1 MANLFELTKRRRRAK
16 EFADRFR
23 EGATESEREFF
34 DRYYQ
39 EPSASPILQ
48 RGELQR
54 QLEQGDAL
62 RRSLMARGMNALQ
75 AEDAAARAEQA
86 QQDETDRLAENLAI
100 TRAPGA
106 VAGEGPGSYAEYTT
120 RGTDTGGAA
129 EFLRSQGMPVPARP
143 DSLSLDE
150 WARQR
155 AIEMQMAQPRAR
167 DAAARQ
173 AEGTVDSSIE
183 LARAKVKE
191 AEAKIPQ
198 VIADAKLQT
207 RASRKL
213 QEQLDILE
221 SLPSVSEGDPRFAEI
236 NAKVKQAEAIINN
249 INLALGRGSRTGS
262 AQAAGLGHS
271 GMGTG
276 PQNFVDVEV
285 EEVLNNAPQ
294 QIQGEG
300 GTEFYLRPVDV
311 ESREFN

>member
-1 MANLFELTKRRRRAK
+1 MSNLFELTKRRRRAK

-54 QLEQGDAL
+54 QLEEGDAL
-62 RRSLMARGMNALQ
+62 RRSLMARGMNAMQ
-75 AEDAAARAEQA
+75 AEDAAARAVQA
-86 QQDETDRLAENLAI
+86 QQDETDRLAKNLAI

-106 VAGEGPGSYAEYTT
+106 VAGEGSGSYAEYTT

-173 AEGTVDSSIE
+173 AEGTVDASIQDAQLKVE
-183 LARAKVKE
+183 QAK
-191 AEAKIPQ
+191 
-198 VIADAKLQT
+198 AKLKEVV
-207 RASRKL
+207 ASSQL
-213 QEQLDILE
+213 QERAARNLDEQLQIL
-221 SLPSVSEGDPRFAEI
+221 LDPTTTPTQR
-236 NAKVKQAEAIINN
+236 VQAETTIDNV
-249 INLALGRGSRTGS
+249 LRALGKGSRTSG
-262 AQAAGLGHS
+262 AMGLG
-271 GMGTG
+271 
-276 PQNFVDVEV
+276 QNPAGFVDVEV
-285 EEVLNNAPQ
+285 EQAMQGAPQ
-294 QIQGEG
+294 QMQGEG
-300 GTEFYLRPVDV
+300 GTEFYLRPTQV

>member
-1 MANLFELTKRRRRAK
+1 MANLFELTKRRRRAQ

-54 QLEQGDAL
+54 QLEEGDAL
-62 RRSLMARGMNALQ
+62 RRSLMARGMNAMQ

-150 WARQR
+150 WSRQR

-173 AEGTVDSSIE
+173 AEGTVDSSIR
-183 LARAKVKE
+183 LAQFKVEE
-191 AEAKIPQ
+191 AEEKIPQ
-198 VIADAKLQT
+198 VIADARLQAATSTKL
-207 RASRKL
+207 R
-213 QEQLDILE
+213 EQLDVLE
-221 SLPSVSEGDPRFAEI
+221 SLPRVSQGDPRYDEI
-236 NAKVKQAEAIINN
+236 QAAVRQAEATIDNV
-249 INLALGRGSRTGS
+249 LRVLGKGSRAS
-262 AQAAGLGHS
+262 ANAMGLGHS

-276 PQNFVDVEV
+276 PQKFVDVDV

-300 GTEFYLRPVDV
+300 GTGFYLRPVDV

>member
-1 MANLFELTKRRRRAK
+1 M
-16 EFADRFR
+16 
-23 EGATESEREFF
+23 
-34 DRYYQ
+34 
-39 EPSASPILQ
+39 
-48 RGELQR
+48 
-54 QLEQGDAL
+54 
-62 RRSLMARGMNALQ
+62 Q

-86 QQDETDRLAENLAI
+86 QQAETDRLAENLAI

-129 EFLRSQGMPVPARP
+129 EFLRSQGIPVPARP

-150 WARQR
+150 WSRQR

-173 AEGTVDSSIE
+173 AEGTVDSSIR
-183 LARAKVKE
+183 LARAKVTE
-191 AEAKIPQ
+191 AEEKIPQ
-198 VIADAKLQT
+198 VIADARLRAATSTKL
-207 RASRKL
+207 R
-213 QEQLDILE
+213 EQLDILE
-221 SLPSVSEGDPRFAEI
+221 SLPRVSEGDPRFAEI
-236 NAKVKQAEAIINN
+236 QAAVEQAEATIDNV
-249 INLALGRGSRTGS
+249 LRVLGKGSRAS
-262 AQAAGLGHS
+262 ANGMGLGHS

-276 PQNFVDVEV
+276 PQNWTEVEV

-300 GTEFYLRPVDV
+300 GTGFYLRPVDV

>member
-1 MANLFELTKRRRRAK
+1 MSNLFELTKRRRRAQ

-54 QLEQGDAL
+54 QLEEGDAL
-62 RRSLMARGMNALQ
+62 RRSLMARGMNAMQ
-75 AEDAAARAEQA
+75 AEDAAARAVQA
-86 QQDETDRLAENLAI
+86 QQDETDRLAENLAL
-100 TRAPGA
+100 TKGPGGTG
-106 VAGEGPGSYAEYTT
+106 GEGSGSYAEYTT

-150 WARQR
+150 WSRQR

-173 AEGTVDSSIE
+173 AEGTVDASIQDAQLKVE
-183 LARAKVKE
+183 QAK
-191 AEAKIPQ
+191 
-198 VIADAKLQT
+198 AKLPEVVANSQ
-207 RASRKL
+207 L
-213 QEQLDILE
+213 QERAARNLDEQLQIL
-221 SLPSVSEGDPRFAEI
+221 LDPTTTPTQR
-236 NAKVKQAEAIINN
+236 VQAETTIDNV
-249 INLALGRGSRTGS
+249 LRALGKGSRTSG
-262 AQAAGLGHS
+262 AMGLG
-271 GMGTG
+271 
-276 PQNFVDVEV
+276 QNPAGFVDPDVEQAIQG
-285 EEVLNNAPQ
+285 APQ
-294 QIQGEG
+294 QMQGEG
-300 GTEFYLRPVDV
+300 GNTYYLRPTQV

>member
-1 MANLFELTKRRRRAK
+1 MANLFELTKRRRRAQ

-54 QLEQGDAL
+54 QLEEGDAL
-62 RRSLMARGMNALQ
+62 RRSLMARGMNAMQ

-86 QQDETDRLAENLAI
+86 QQAETDRLAKNLAI

-155 AIEMQMAQPRAR
+155 AIEMQMAQSRAR

-173 AEGTVDSSIE
+173 AEGTVDASIE
-183 LARAKVKE
+183 AAQLKVE
-191 AEAKIPQ
+191 EAK
-198 VIADAKLQT
+198 AKLPEVVANSQ
-207 RASRKL
+207 L
-213 QEQLDILE
+213 QERAARNLDEQLQIL
-221 SLPSVSEGDPRFAEI
+221 LDPTTTPTQR
-236 NAKVKQAEAIINN
+236 VQAETTIDNV
-249 INLALGRGSRTGS
+249 LRALGKGSRTSG
-262 AQAAGLGHS
+262 AMGLG
-271 GMGTG
+271 
-276 PQNFVDVEV
+276 QNPAGFVNVEV
-285 EEVLNNAPQ
+285 EQAMQGAPQ
-294 QIQGEG
+294 QMQGEG
-300 GTEFYLRPVDV
+300 GTGFYLRPTQV

>member
-1 MANLFELTKRRRRAK
+1 VANLFELTKRRRRAQ

-54 QLEQGDAL
+54 QLEEGDAL
-62 RRSLMARGMNALQ
+62 RRSLMARGMNAMQ

-150 WARQR
+150 WSRQR

-173 AEGTVDSSIE
+173 AEGTVDSSIR
-183 LARAKVKE
+183 LAQFKVEE
-191 AEAKIPQ
+191 AEEKIPQ
-198 VIADAKLQT
+198 VIADARLQAATSTKL
-207 RASRKL
+207 R
-213 QEQLDILE
+213 EQLDVLE
-221 SLPSVSEGDPRFAEI
+221 SLPRVSQGDPRYDEI
-236 NAKVKQAEAIINN
+236 QAAVRQAEATIDNV
-249 INLALGRGSRTGS
+249 LRVLGKGSRAS
-262 AQAAGLGHS
+262 ANAMGLGHS

-276 PQNFVDVEV
+276 PQKFVDVDV

-300 GTEFYLRPVDV
+300 GTGFYLRPVDV

>member
-1 MANLFELTKRRRRAK
+1 MANLFELTKRRRRAQ

-54 QLEQGDAL
+54 QLEEGDAL
-62 RRSLMARGMNALQ
+62 RRSLMARGMNAMQ

-86 QQDETDRLAENLAI
+86 QQAETDRLAKNLAI

-143 DSLSLDE
+143 DSLSLDDF
-150 WARQR
+150 AKQR
-155 AIEMQMAQPRAR
+155 AIEMQMAQSRAR
-167 DAAARQ
+167 DAAATQ
-173 AEGTVDSSIE
+173 AEGTVDASIE
-183 LARAKVKE
+183 AAQLKVE
-191 AEAKIPQ
+191 EAK
-198 VIADAKLQT
+198 AKLPEVVANSQ
-207 RASRKL
+207 L
-213 QEQLDILE
+213 QERAARNLDEQLQILL
-221 SLPSVSEGDPRFAEI
+221 SLPTVSQGDSRSAEI
-236 NAKVKQAEAIINN
+236 ERQRIQAETTIDNV
-249 INLALGRGSRTGS
+249 LRALGKGSRTSG
-262 AQAAGLGHS
+262 AMGLG
-271 GMGTG
+271 
-276 PQNFVDVEV
+276 QNPAGFVDAQVEQAMQG
-285 EEVLNNAPQ
+285 APQ
-294 QIQGEG
+294 QMQGEAG
-300 GTEFYLRPVDV
+300 NTYYLRPTQV

>member
-1 MANLFELTKRRRRAK
+1 MSNLFELTKRRRRAQ

-62 RRSLMARGMNALQ
+62 RRSLMARGMNAMQ

-86 QQDETDRLAENLAI
+86 QQDETDRLAENIAL
-100 TRAPGA
+100 TKGPGGTG
-106 VAGEGPGSYAEYTT
+106 GEGPGSYAEYTT

-150 WARQR
+150 WSRQR

-173 AEGTVDSSIE
+173 AEGTVDSSID
-183 LARAKVKE
+183 LARAKVE
-191 AEAKIPQ
+191 E
-198 VIADAKLQT
+198 
-207 RASRKL
+207 
-213 QEQLDILE
+213 
-221 SLPSVSEGDPRFAEI
+221 
-236 NAKVKQAEAIINN
+236 AKVKLKEVVANSQLQERAARNLDEQLQILLDPTTTPTQRVQAETTIDDV
-249 INLALGRGSRTGS
+249 LRALGKGSRTSSSS
-262 AQAAGLGHS
+262 AMGLGHS

-276 PQNFVDVEV
+276 PQGWTDVDV

-300 GTEFYLRPVDV
+300 GTGFYLRPVDV

>member
-1 MANLFELTKRRRRAK
+1 MSNLFELTKRRRRAR

-54 QLEQGDAL
+54 QLEEGDAL
-62 RRSLMARGMNALQ
+62 RRSLMARGMNAMQ

-86 QQDETDRLAENLAI
+86 QQDETDRLAENIAL
-100 TRAPGA
+100 TKGPGGTG
-106 VAGEGPGSYAEYTT
+106 GEGPGSYAEYTT

-129 EFLRSQGMPVPARP
+129 EFLRSQGIPVPARP

-150 WARQR
+150 WSRQR

-183 LARAKVKE
+183 LARTKVEEAKVKLKE
-191 AEAKIPQ
+191 
-198 VIADAKLQT
+198 VIANSQ
-207 RASRKL
+207 L
-213 QEQLDILE
+213 QERAARNLDEQLQIL
-221 SLPSVSEGDPRFAEI
+221 LDPTTTPTQR
-236 NAKVKQAEAIINN
+236 VQAETTIDNV
-249 INLALGRGSRTGS
+249 LRALGKGSRTSG
-262 AQAAGLGHS
+262 AMGLG
-271 GMGTG
+271 
-276 PQNFVDVEV
+276 QNPAGFVDVEV
-285 EEVLNNAPQ
+285 EQAIQGAPQ

-300 GTEFYLRPVDV
+300 GNTYYLRPVDV

>member
-1 MANLFELTKRRRRAK
+1 MSNLFELTKRRRRAQ

-39 EPSASPILQ
+39 EPAASPILQ

-54 QLEQGDAL
+54 QLEEGDAL
-62 RRSLMARGMNALQ
+62 RRSLMARGMNSMQ

-86 QQDETDRLAENLAI
+86 QQDETDRLAENIAL

-150 WARQR
+150 WSRQR

-173 AEGTVDSSIE
+173 AEGTVDSSIR
-183 LARAKVKE
+183 LARAKVTE
-191 AEAKIPQ
+191 AEEKIPQ
-198 VIADAKLQT
+198 VIADARLRAATSTKL
-207 RASRKL
+207 R
-213 QEQLDILE
+213 EQLDILE
-221 SLPSVSEGDPRFAEI
+221 SLPRVSESDSRYDEI
-236 NAKVKQAEAIINN
+236 QAAVEQAEATIDNV
-249 INLALGRGSRTGS
+249 LRVLGKGSRAS
-262 AQAAGLGHS
+262 ANAMGLGHS

-276 PQNFVDVEV
+276 PQKFVDVDV

-300 GTEFYLRPVDV
+300 GNTYYLRPTQV

>member
-1 MANLFELTKRRRRAK
+1 MANLFELTKRRRRAQ

-54 QLEQGDAL
+54 QLEEGDAL
-62 RRSLMARGMNALQ
+62 RRSLMARGMNSMQ

-86 QQDETDRLAENLAI
+86 QQDETDRLAENIAL

-150 WARQR
+150 WSRQR

-173 AEGTVDSSIE
+173 AEGTVDSSIR
-183 LARAKVKE
+183 LARAKVTE
-191 AEAKIPQ
+191 AEEKIPQ
-198 VIADAKLQT
+198 VIADARLRAATSTKL
-207 RASRKL
+207 R
-213 QEQLDILE
+213 EQLDILE
-221 SLPSVSEGDPRFAEI
+221 SLPRVSESDSRYDEI
-236 NAKVKQAEAIINN
+236 QAAVEQAEATIDNV
-249 INLALGRGSRTGS
+249 LRVLGKGSRAS
-262 AQAAGLGHS
+262 ANAMGLGHS

-276 PQNFVDVEV
+276 PQKFVDVDV

-300 GTEFYLRPVDV
+300 GNTYYLRPTQV

>member
-1 MANLFELTKRRRRAK
+1 MSNLFELTKRRRRAR

-54 QLEQGDAL
+54 QLEEGDAL
-62 RRSLMARGMNALQ
+62 RRSLMARGMNAMQ

-86 QQDETDRLAENLAI
+86 QQDETDRLAENIAL
-100 TRAPGA
+100 TKGPGGTG
-106 VAGEGPGSYAEYTT
+106 GEGSGSYAEYTT

-129 EFLRSQGMPVPARP
+129 EFLRSQGIPVPARP

-150 WARQR
+150 WSRQR

-198 VIADAKLQT
+198 VIADARLRAATSTKL
-207 RASRKL
+207 R
-213 QEQLDILE
+213 EQLDVLE
-221 SLPSVSEGDPRFAEI
+221 SLPRVPQGDPRYKEI
-236 NAKVKQAEAIINN
+236 QAAVRQAEATIDNV
-249 INLALGRGSRTGS
+249 LRVLGKGSRAS
-262 AQAAGLGHS
+262 ANAMGLGHS

-276 PQNFVDVEV
+276 PQNWTEIDVQ
-285 EEVLNNAPQ
+285 EVLDNAPQ
-294 QIQGEG
+294 QIQGESG
-300 GTEFYLRPVDV
+300 NTYYLRPVDV

>member
-54 QLEQGDAL
+54 QLEEGDAL
-62 RRSLMARGMNALQ
+62 RRSLMARGMNAMQ
-75 AEDAAARAEQA
+75 AEDAAVRAEQA
-86 QQDETDRLAENLAI
+86 QQDETDRLAKNLAI

-129 EFLRSQGMPVPARP
+129 EFLRSQGIPVPARP

-183 LARAKVKE
+183 LARTKVEEAKVKLKE
-191 AEAKIPQ
+191 
-198 VIADAKLQT
+198 VIANSQ
-207 RASRKL
+207 L
-213 QEQLDILE
+213 QERAARNLDEQLQIL
-221 SLPSVSEGDPRFAEI
+221 LDPTTTPTQR
-236 NAKVKQAEAIINN
+236 VQAETTIDNV
-249 INLALGRGSRTGS
+249 LRALGKGSRTSG
-262 AQAAGLGHS
+262 AMGLG
-271 GMGTG
+271 
-276 PQNFVDVEV
+276 QNPAGFVDVEV
-285 EEVLNNAPQ
+285 EQAIQGAPQ

-300 GTEFYLRPVDV
+300 GNTYYLRPVDV

>member
-1 MANLFELTKRRRRAK
+1 MSNLFELTKRRRRAK

-54 QLEQGDAL
+54 QLEEGDAL
-62 RRSLMARGMNALQ
+62 RRSLMARGMNAMQ

-129 EFLRSQGMPVPARP
+129 EFLRSQGIPVPARP

-173 AEGTVDSSIE
+173 AEGTVDSSIR
-183 LARAKVKE
+183 LARTKFEE
-191 AEAKIPQ
+191 AEAIIPQ
-198 VIADAKLQT
+198 VIADARLQAATSTKL
-207 RASRKL
+207 R
-213 QEQLDILE
+213 EQLDILE
-221 SLPSVSEGDPRFAEI
+221 SLPRVSENDSRYDEI
-236 NAKVKQAEAIINN
+236 QAAVQQAEATIDNV
-249 INLALGRGSRTGS
+249 LRVLGKGSRAS
-262 AQAAGLGHS
+262 ANAMGLGHS

-276 PQNFVDVEV
+276 PQNFVEVEV

-300 GTEFYLRPVDV
+300 GTGFYLRPVDV

>member
-1 MANLFELTKRRRRAK
+1 MANLFELTKRRRRAQ

-54 QLEQGDAL
+54 QLEEGDAL
-62 RRSLMARGMNALQ
+62 RRSLMARGMNAMQ
-75 AEDAAARAEQA
+75 AEDAAVRAEQA
-86 QQDETDRLAENLAI
+86 QQDETDRLAKNLAI

-129 EFLRSQGMPVPARP
+129 EFLRSQGIPVPARP

-183 LARAKVKE
+183 LARTKVEEAKVKLKE
-191 AEAKIPQ
+191 
-198 VIADAKLQT
+198 VIANSQ
-207 RASRKL
+207 L
-213 QEQLDILE
+213 QERAARNLDEQLQIL
-221 SLPSVSEGDPRFAEI
+221 LDPTTTPTQR
-236 NAKVKQAEAIINN
+236 VQAETTIDNV
-249 INLALGRGSRTGS
+249 LRALGKGSRTSG
-262 AQAAGLGHS
+262 AMGLG
-271 GMGTG
+271 
-276 PQNFVDVEV
+276 QNPAGFVDVEV
-285 EEVLNNAPQ
+285 EQAIQGAPQ

-300 GTEFYLRPVDV
+300 GNTYYLRPVDV

>member
-1 MANLFELTKRRRRAK
+1 MSNLFELTKRRRRAR

-54 QLEQGDAL
+54 QLEEGDAL
-62 RRSLMARGMNALQ
+62 RRSLMARGMNAMQ
-75 AEDAAARAEQA
+75 AEDAAVRAEQA
-86 QQDETDRLAENLAI
+86 QQDETDRLAKNLAI

-129 EFLRSQGMPVPARP
+129 EFLRSQGIPVPARP

-150 WARQR
+150 WSRQR

-198 VIADAKLQT
+198 VIADARLRAATSTKL
-207 RASRKL
+207 R
-213 QEQLDILE
+213 EQLDVLE
-221 SLPSVSEGDPRFAEI
+221 SLPRVPQGDPRYKEI
-236 NAKVKQAEAIINN
+236 QAAVRQAEATIDNV
-249 INLALGRGSRTGS
+249 LRVLGKGSRAS
-262 AQAAGLGHS
+262 ANAMGLGHS

-276 PQNFVDVEV
+276 PQNWTEIDVQ
-285 EEVLNNAPQ
+285 EVLDNAPQ
-294 QIQGEG
+294 QIQGESG
-300 GTEFYLRPVDV
+300 NTYYLRPVDV

>member
-1 MANLFELTKRRRRAK
+1 MANLFELTKRRRRAQ

-54 QLEQGDAL
+54 QLEEGDAL
-62 RRSLMARGMNALQ
+62 RRSLMARGMNAMQ

-86 QQDETDRLAENLAI
+86 QQAETDRLAKNLAI

-155 AIEMQMAQPRAR
+155 AIEMQMAQSRAR

-173 AEGTVDSSIE
+173 AEGTVDASIE
-183 LARAKVKE
+183 AAQLKVE
-191 AEAKIPQ
+191 EAK
-198 VIADAKLQT
+198 AKLPEVVANSQ
-207 RASRKL
+207 L
-213 QEQLDILE
+213 QERAARNLDEQLQIL
-221 SLPSVSEGDPRFAEI
+221 LDPTTTPTQR
-236 NAKVKQAEAIINN
+236 VQAETTIDNV
-249 INLALGRGSRTGS
+249 LRALGKGSRTSG
-262 AQAAGLGHS
+262 AMGLG
-271 GMGTG
+271 
-276 PQNFVDVEV
+276 QNPAGFVDVEV
-285 EEVLNNAPQ
+285 EQAIQGAPQ

-300 GTEFYLRPVDV
+300 GNTYYLRPVDV

>member
-1 MANLFELTKRRRRAK
+1 VANLFELTKRRRRAQ

-54 QLEQGDAL
+54 QLEEGDAL
-62 RRSLMARGMNALQ
+62 RRSLMARGMNAMQ

-86 QQDETDRLAENLAI
+86 QQAETDRLAKNLAI

-155 AIEMQMAQPRAR
+155 AIEMQMAQSRAR

-173 AEGTVDSSIE
+173 AEGTVDASIE
-183 LARAKVKE
+183 AAQLKVE
-191 AEAKIPQ
+191 EAK
-198 VIADAKLQT
+198 AKLPEVVANSQ
-207 RASRKL
+207 L
-213 QEQLDILE
+213 QERAARNLDEQLQIL
-221 SLPSVSEGDPRFAEI
+221 LDPTTTPTQR
-236 NAKVKQAEAIINN
+236 VQAETTIDNV
-249 INLALGRGSRTGS
+249 LRALGKGSRTSG
-262 AQAAGLGHS
+262 AMGLG
-271 GMGTG
+271 
-276 PQNFVDVEV
+276 QNPAGFVNVEV
-285 EEVLNNAPQ
+285 EQAMQGAPQ
-294 QIQGEG
+294 QMQGEG
-300 GTEFYLRPVDV
+300 GTGFYLRPTQV

>member
-54 QLEQGDAL
+54 QLEEGDAL
-62 RRSLMARGMNALQ
+62 RRSLMARGMNAMQ
-75 AEDAAARAEQA
+75 AEDAAVRAEQA
-86 QQDETDRLAENLAI
+86 QQDETDRLAKNLAI

-129 EFLRSQGMPVPARP
+129 EFLRSQGIPVPARP

-150 WARQR
+150 LARQR

-183 LARAKVKE
+183 LARTKVEEAKVKLKE
-191 AEAKIPQ
+191 
-198 VIADAKLQT
+198 VIANSQ
-207 RASRKL
+207 L
-213 QEQLDILE
+213 QERAARNLDEQLQIL
-221 SLPSVSEGDPRFAEI
+221 LDPTTTPTQR
-236 NAKVKQAEAIINN
+236 VQAETTIDNV
-249 INLALGRGSRTGS
+249 LRALGKGSRTSG
-262 AQAAGLGHS
+262 AMGLG
-271 GMGTG
+271 
-276 PQNFVDVEV
+276 QNPAGFVDVEV
-285 EEVLNNAPQ
+285 EQAIQGAPQ

-300 GTEFYLRPVDV
+300 GNTYYLRPVDV

>member
-1 MANLFELTKRRRRAK
+1 MSNLFELTKRRRRAR

-54 QLEQGDAL
+54 QLEEGDAL
-62 RRSLMARGMNALQ
+62 RRSLMARGMNAMQ
-75 AEDAAARAEQA
+75 AEDAAARSEQ
-86 QQDETDRLAENLAI
+86 QRMDERDRLAQDI
-100 TRAPGA
+100 TLTRGPG
-106 VAGEGPGSYAEYTT
+106 GIKGDGPGSYAEYTT

-143 DSLSLDE
+143 DSLSLDDF
-150 WARQR
+150 AKQR
-155 AIEMQMAQPRAR
+155 AVEMQMAQSRAR

-173 AEGTVDSSIE
+173 AEGTVDSSIR
-183 LARAKVKE
+183 LARAKVTE
-191 AEAKIPQ
+191 AEEKIPQ
-198 VIADAKLQT
+198 VIADARLRAATSTKL
-207 RASRKL
+207 R
-213 QEQLDILE
+213 EQLDVLE
-221 SLPSVSEGDPRFAEI
+221 SLPRVEKGDPRYDEI
-236 NAKVKQAEAIINN
+236 QAAVEQAEATIDNV
-249 INLALGRGSRTGS
+249 LRVLGKGSRAS
-262 AQAAGLGHS
+262 ANAMGLGHS

-276 PQNFVDVEV
+276 PQNWTEVEV

-300 GTEFYLRPVDV
+300 GNTYYLRPVDV

>member
-1 MANLFELTKRRRRAK
+1 VANLFELTKRRRRAQ

-54 QLEQGDAL
+54 QLEEGDAL

-75 AEDAAARAEQA
+75 AEDAAARAEQ
-86 QQDETDRLAENLAI
+86 QRMDERDRLAQDIAL
-100 TRAPGA
+100 TRGPGGIK
-106 VAGEGPGSYAEYTT
+106 GEGPGSYAEYTT

-143 DSLSLDE
+143 DSLSLDDF
-150 WARQR
+150 AKQR
-155 AIEMQMAQPRAR
+155 AIEMQMAQSRAR
-167 DAAARQ
+167 DAAATQ
-173 AEGTVDSSIE
+173 AEGTVDASIE
-183 LARAKVKE
+183 AAQLKVE
-191 AEAKIPQ
+191 EAK
-198 VIADAKLQT
+198 AKLPEVV
-207 RASRKL
+207 ASSQL
-213 QEQLDILE
+213 QERAARNLDEQLQIL
-221 SLPSVSEGDPRFAEI
+221 LDPTTTPTQR
-236 NAKVKQAEAIINN
+236 VQAETTIDNV
-249 INLALGRGSRTGS
+249 LRALGKGSRTSSSS
-262 AQAAGLGHS
+262 AMNLGHS

-294 QIQGEG
+294 QIQGEAG
-300 GTEFYLRPVDV
+300 NTYYLRPIDV
-311 ESREFN
+311 ESRKFN